1 MLGSLTAAS
10 QEHSLQPAQHHGKL
24 RGLHNIVTPSLTLES
39 EQGADWSWVGGSG
52 SGGDV
57 GVGFKQRRVLLN

>member
-52 SGGDV
+52 GDV